1 MRKRFNNFLKYLY
14 LAIKRPEME
23 VLPGNLAFFFMMM
36 IIPLLTILGLIISN
50 LNVGTPS
57 VYDALVKNFPNN
69 IADLI
74 ISISGESSSGIG
86 IFVLLFSSLLLAS
99 NGTYSMIVTS
109 NSIYGIKKSSYIKN
123 KIKSI
128 ILMIILIVLFTLLLF
143 IPMFNSKLINFI
155 GDLLHTDFASSLL
168 VNIYHILKYPVMFV
182 LVFIFIE
189 ILYRYSPSDKTKRR
203 TVYGAIFS
211 SFLLIVT
218 TFIYSFYIEHF
229 STFEN
234 FYGGISSILCLMIY
248 LNLVSYIFVLGMS
261 INYAREKVLKDSKD
275 A

>member
-1 MRKRFNNFLKYLY
+1 MKNKIKNFIKYLF

-36 IIPLLTILGLIISN
+36 MVPLLTILGLIISSI
-50 LNVGTPS
+50 NVGTS
-57 VYDALVKNFPNN
+57 SLYEALINNFPQN

-74 ISISGESSSGIG
+74 VSISGETSSGIG
-86 IFVLLFSSLLLAS
+86 IFVLLFSSLFLAS
-99 NGTYSMIVTS
+99 NGTYSMIITS
-109 NSIYGIKKSSYIKN
+109 NSIYGIKNTSYIRN

-128 ILMIILIVLFTLLLF
+128 ILMIILIILFTILLF
-143 IPMFNSKLINFI
+143 IPMFNSKIINFI
-155 GDLLHTDFASSLL
+155 GELLNTNVASNLL
-168 VNIYHILKYPVMFV
+168 VNLYQILKYPIMFI

-189 ILYRYSPSDKTKRR
+189 LLYKFSPSDRKKRKTM
-203 TVYGAIFS
+203 YGAVVAS
-211 SFLLIVT
+211 LLLIIA
-218 TFIYSFYIEHF
+218 TFIYSYYIEYF

-261 INYAREKVLKDSKD
+261 INYAREKELNK
-275 A
+275 

>member
-1 MRKRFNNFLKYLY
+1 MKKRIKNFLKYLNF
-14 LAIKRPEME
+14 AIKRPEME

-50 LNVGTPS
+50 LDVGTES
-57 VYDALVKNFPNN
+57 VYDALVKNFPKN

-86 IFVLLFSSLLLAS
+86 IFVLLFSSLFLAS

-128 ILMIILIVLFTLLLF
+128 VLIFILVILFTILLF
-143 IPMFNSKLINFI
+143 IPMFNNKIINFL
-155 GDLLHTDFASSLL
+155 GDLLHINTTSNLF
-168 VNIYHILKYPVMFV
+168 VNIYHILKYPVMLI

-189 ILYRYSPSDKTKRR
+189 ILYKYSSSSKIKKR
-203 TVYGAIFS
+203 TIYGAVFS
-211 SFLLIVT
+211 SILLIVV
-218 TFIYSFYIEHF
+218 TFIYSFYIDNF
-229 STFEN
+229 SSFEN

-248 LNLVSYIFVLGMS
+248 LNLISYIFVLGMS
-261 INYAREKVLKDSKD
+261 INYARDNYNKDV
-275 A
+275 